1 MSPRAEPKP
10 HDVFIRPDLRRNR
23 IAVTVHTDSPSEV
36 RFSLNGSEIEAIAEK
51 GSYTL
56 ETPGLA
62 LWSPGEPVIHT
73 LRCTVSVENGDA
85 DTVDLQFGMRELTVR
100 DTRFFLNQRPIHL
113 RGVQYDSELRA
124 DEDPDLVGDRI
135 RRELGMAKEAGFNF
149 LRVEAGALLD
159 PLVAEADVLGLLV
172 FVDLSKLDTPSGKRA
187 WDEIQSTI
195 TQYRN
200 HPSVVAWH
208 LPTVTPELG
217 PGPDALDG
225 LKQLR
230 LIDPS
235 RLLFESRV
243 ADRSDD
249 PRFVR
254 PYRNDPEPYVEL
266 WTHHHAPIDPE
277 TLSYI
282 RNSGSEDRLTVFS
295 TMASGDLGYLETAE
309 AVEDTENLF
318 STLDMNRVF
327 ESIPKLIESSRE
339 AQGDATAR
347 LFNALTSNHGIAGY
361 CYGPL
366 VDGLH
371 DRSGLLDRQGNP
383 KPAFTR
389 AGGFQRE
396 FRATVRLQRTSV
408 RVRDEIRVRVEIINR
423 GKIDGRGDLSLQVV
437 GPTNQVL
444 WKKKRGVKIP
454 AHNRELWEGTISASG
469 SPGRHTFVAK
479 VFAESGPIAEG
490 SMDFFVYPA
499 TSPYVRDICILDP
512 DHRWTARCRA
522 LTADVSLTAPVHV
535 VPSLANT
542 IRAYP
547 DNDLAHVMGQ
557 VRQGAVALIFGPPD
571 DWNAFADL
579 IGTEL
584 RATSRLTA
592 GTRVPCFHYI
602 RSHPVFDGLPT
613 RGLMR
618 QEYRYVYPVKTFDE
632 HSDEDI
638 CGTIN
643 GGPKTDD
650 TPSQWGTDILV
661 RKYGEGRLVFT
672 HLRIL
677 EHLGEDPV
685 ADRIFVNMLNHFSRR
700 SVPSRGT
707 VPIHQ
712 PSVEWLRRERS
723 ERVHRWTVIGVFA
736 NQEDKGLDTVY
747 PPEQELNFDAT
758 YPGWYDVAI
767 WKPWYSTEETGHRI
781 DLQDAFSPP
790 YQAGPRCDY
799 GTGYAY
805 AELHSEAR
813 ATIAL
818 RIGVR
823 NAMRVWLNGSILYE
837 SREATTEGG
846 LRIEECACSLKQGRN
861 TILVKV
867 AKVPGPFEFS
877 MDSIT
882 DPDQPRVVWSK

>member
-1 MSPRAEPKP
+1 TGLRTNLPRIPRLMLAALLALVLAGLLVWFLLPGALQESRDDQFETWVEEAGVGLEAALATDAPAARRAALEAADRSLAEAELLRSGDPTVAELRERL
-10 HDVFIRPDLRRNR
+10 DTALADLNAIVTLDDPALLVDLSERVSGAVSLGELELGGGGAYLLDREQGR
-23 IAVTVHTDSPSEV
+23 VIAVTLEAPEPSPVVILESG
-36 RFSLNGSEIEAIAEK
+36 SLVGTETIGRPQHIAWAD
-51 GSYTL
+51 TL
-56 ETPGLA
+56 GTLLVLDDTRRLISVTPGEAPRL
-62 LWSPGEPVIHT
+62 LS
-73 LRCTVSVENGDA
+73 LRDA
-85 DTVDLQFGMRELTVR
+85 QAWGSADGIVF
-100 DTRFFLNQRPIHL
+100 
-113 RGVQYDSELRA
+113 A
-124 DEDPDLVGDRI
+124 DENL
-135 RRELGMAKEAGFNF
+135 
-149 LRVEAGALLD
+149 
-159 PLVAEADVLGLLV
+159 
-172 FVDLSKLDTPSGKRA
+172 
-187 WDEIQSTI
+187 
-195 TQYRN
+195 
-200 HPSVVAWH
+200 
-208 LPTVTPELG
+208 
-217 PGPDALDG
+217 
-225 LKQLR
+225 
-230 LIDPS
+230 
-235 RLLFESRV
+235 
-243 ADRSDD
+243 
-249 PRFVR
+249 
-254 PYRNDPEPYVEL
+254 YV
-266 WTHHHAPIDPE
+266 
-277 TLSYI
+277 
-282 RNSGSEDRLTVFS
+282 
-295 TMASGDLGYLETAE
+295 
-309 AVEDTENLF
+309 
-318 STLDMNRVF
+318 
-327 ESIPKLIESSRE
+327 
-339 AQGDATAR
+339 
-347 LFNALTSNHGIAGY
+347 
-361 CYGPL
+361 
-366 VDGLH
+366 
-371 DRSGLLDRQGNP
+371 LDRQGNP
-383 KPAFTR
+383 KPAFT
-389 AGGFQRE
+389 ATGGFQHE
-396 FRATVRLQRTSV
+396 FRAAVRLQRTSV
-408 RVRDEIRVRVEIINR
+408 RVREEIRVRVEIINR

-454 AHNRELWEGTISASG
+454 AHGRELWEGTVSASG
-469 SPGRHTFVAK
+469 SPGRHTFIAK

-499 TSPYVRDICILDP
+499 TSPYARDICILDP

-522 LTADVSLTAPVHV
+522 LAADVSLTAPVHI
-535 VPSLANT
+535 VPRLANT

-547 DNDLAHVMGQ
+547 DNDLAHVLGQ

-579 IGTEL
+579 IGAEL

-592 GTRVPCFHYI
+592 GTRAPCFHYI

-638 CGTIN
+638 CGTIY

-650 TPSQWGTDILV
+650 TPSHWGTDILV

-736 NQEDKGLDTVY
+736 NRDDKGLDTVY

-767 WKPWYSTEETGHRI
+767 WKPWYSTEHTGHRI

-813 ATIAL
+813 ATITL

-837 SREATTEGG
+837 SREATTQDG
-846 LRIEECACSLKQGRN
+846 LRVQECACSLKQGRN

-877 MDSIT
+877 MDSL
-882 DPDQPRVVWSK
+882 